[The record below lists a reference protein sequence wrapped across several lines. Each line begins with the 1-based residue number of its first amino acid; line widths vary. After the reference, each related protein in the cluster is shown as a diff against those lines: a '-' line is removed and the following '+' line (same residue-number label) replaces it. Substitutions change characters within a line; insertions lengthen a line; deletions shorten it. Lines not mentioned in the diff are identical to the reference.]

1 MGDLQSSDF
10 QRYQVT
16 LAALGKINPT
26 TKILAIRFK
35 RQGMAFH
42 MRLVTC
48 EDHTQTKAFGEQ
60 PPAARAATL
69 ASALSCGKGT
79 IAGKVHKGGS
89 VPRAAILTSM
99 RRSGPFFAP
108 EPAQAT
114 VTRAD
119 PPTSPQARR
128 SSSTMTQA
136 APQHV
141 AFAAEEPDA
150 AELTSAPRAHRSPAK
165 GFTTENP
172 AALTSA
178 PHQAS
183 QVHTPKFTP
192 QSSHPKPCSHPPI
205 ASVYPRSRSPVSGP
219 ARKSGCFLFAPA
231 RHWPAAALNITSP
244 LSKRR
249 TLCQRQFQR
258 RADRQV
264 IRRLARKRTVM
275 RA

>member
-1 MGDLQSSDF
+1 MSLILFGNPTHRAQVLKALASSRVDPIQTQSGGMGDLQSSDF

-69 ASALSCGKGT
+69 ASALTCGKGM
-79 IAGKVHKGGS
+79 IAGKVHKGVS

-108 EPAQAT
+108 APAQAT

-136 APQHV
+136 SPQHV

-183 QVHTPKFTP
+183 QVHTPSRALIP
-192 QSSHPKPCSHPPI
+192 QSQAYIPGAGLQYQVQPEKVVASCSSLRVTGQP
-205 ASVYPRSRSPVSGP
+205 
-219 ARKSGCFLFAPA
+219 
-231 RHWPAAALNITSP
+231 
-244 LSKRR
+244 
-249 TLCQRQFQR
+249 QR
-258 RADRQV
+258 
-264 IRRLARKRTVM
+264 
-275 RA
+275 